1 MMSKTEQAAAI
12 AIEMLKENLI
22 GMRNTWMAQLD
33 ERQQKELK
41 FARLYQK
48 DFGHGTDGHHRL
60 LLIARLADML
70 DEIYRA
76 RDDSALQKPMA
87 KE

>member
-1 MMSKTEQAAAI
+1 MLNKAEQEATI
-12 AIEMLKENLI
+12 AMLKKELT
-22 GMRNTWMAQLD
+22 GMRNAWTAQLD

-70 DEIYRA
+70 DDIYRVQ
-76 RDDSALQKPMA
+76 DDSALQKPMA